1 MSYRRAWLLVEESTT
16 VYMNRPSQRHQVVRG
31 AVVTAVGARIIDLY
45 HCIESQAISAPD
57 TNSAHL
63 ERWLGAKQASA

>member
-1 MSYRRAWLLVEESTT
+1 
-16 VYMNRPSQRHQVVRG
+16 MNRQSQRHQVVRG

-45 HCIESQAISAPD
+45 HCIESQAISAAD
-57 TNSAHL
+57 TNSVHL